1 MYTTEKFDATTFQ
14 PARFESDGVITLCGK
29 QIPYHTVSEDNVFY
43 DKSGKPLAS
52 IFSYSYF
59 RSDVENT
66 ADRPVIFAFNG
77 GPGSSSMHVHAGM
90 FAPVRVAYAETDR
103 ATSLPPYPCKENP
116 DCLLDVADLVMVD
129 PVGTGY
135 GVLINEESASQFY
148 GIEGDAEALLAFVEK
163 WLHRYGRWTSPKYLV
178 AESYGCTRAATA
190 AGIAASSSHERTYG
204 MAFDG
209 IVMIGNTVTTGKY
222 FGMEMPV
229 ERAVLAFPSYAAIH
243 WYQNHPGEESLESF
257 VARAKDFAD
266 TEYLSA
272 LYLGR
277 RLEGDKRERI
287 IGQIMEFTGVSR
299 QYLVDR
305 ALRID
310 DASFRREVIRDNGGA
325 VSRYD
330 GRMTRPR
337 YVPEVDEVEFGLW
350 DDASTDRYSAFFY
363 GVLTG
368 EIFPRLNI
376 QLNRAY
382 VPSLC
387 MYDPYEKKSKWNR
400 EAPMGTT
407 AQQLRN
413 AMVRMHGLR
422 VFFANGYYDTATH
435 IGIIQYMLDHAGLP
449 MERVSV
455 KGYPSGHMIYI
466 GEDNVKSLA
475 NDVRDFLAGAMPG
488 NESGEE
494 A

>member
-1 MYTTEKFDATTFQ
+1 MYTTEKFDPVAFT
-14 PARFESDGVITLCGK
+14 PSRFESNGEIELRGQWV
-29 QIPYHTVSEDNVFY
+29 PYYTVSEDNVFY
-43 DKSGKPLAS
+43 DKTGKPLAS

-59 RSDVENT
+59 RSDVKDT
-66 ADRPVIFAFNG
+66 ANRPVLFAFNG
-77 GPGSSSMHVHAGM
+77 GPGSSSMHVHAGQ

-103 ATSLPPYPCKENP
+103 TTSLPPYQYKENP

-135 GVLINEESASQFY
+135 GVLLDESSENKFF
-148 GIEGDAEALLAFVEK
+148 GIEEDAEALLLFVEK
-163 WLHRYGRWTSPKYLV
+163 WLNRYGRWTSPKYLV
-178 AESYGCTRAATA
+178 GESYGCTRAATA
-190 AGIAASSSHERTYG
+190 AGIASTNSHERTYG
-204 MAFDG
+204 ITFDG
-209 IVMIGNTVTTGKY
+209 IVMIGNTVTIGKY

-229 ERAVLAFPSYAAIH
+229 EPSVLAFPSYAAIH
-243 WYQNHPGEESLESF
+243 WYQNHPTGETLDSF
-257 VARAKDFAD
+257 VARAKGFAD
-266 TEYLSA
+266 TVYLEA
-272 LYLGR
+272 LFKGR
-277 RLEGDKRERI
+277 RLQGEEYEAI
-287 IGQIMEFTGVSR
+287 VQQIMDFTGMSR
-299 QYLVDR
+299 QYLADH

-310 DASFRREVIRDNGGA
+310 DADFRREVIKDKDRV

-337 YVPEVDEVEFGLW
+337 YVPEADEAEFGLW

-368 EIFPRLNI
+368 VIFPRLNI
-376 QLNRAY
+376 HLDRAY

-387 MYDPYEKKSKWNR
+387 MYDPYLKKFKWNKD
-400 EAPMGTT
+400 APMGTT

-449 MERVSV
+449 MDRICV

-475 NDVRDFLAGAMPG
+475 NDIRDFLAGGMPM
-488 NESGEE
+488 NS
-494 A
+494 